1 MKLLDTVVLNDV
13 ARRLRLRDLALLQRL
28 ITYLFSTA
36 GNLFSTN
43 KVVGALAR
51 TESAITDA
59 FPKCVITLDRYGLGT
74 TSDGIKA
81 LGAIDRLLER

>member
-1 MKLLDTVVLNDV
+1 MKLSLIFLLVVMKLLDTVVLNDV

-43 KVVGALAR
+43 KVVGALA
-51 TESAITDA
+51 SARRAPSLTRSPSA
-59 FPKCVITLDRYGLGT
+59 
-74 TSDGIKA
+74 
-81 LGAIDRLLER
+81 

>member
-1 MKLLDTVVLNDV
+1 MKLYLIFLLVVMKLLDTVVLNDV

-51 TESAITDA
+51 ARRAPSPTHSPSA
-59 FPKCVITLDRYGLGT
+59 
-74 TSDGIKA
+74 
-81 LGAIDRLLER
+81 